1 MSPRVLL
8 CTAGSLGDLHP
19 FLALGRA
26 LQARGIEAEIA
37 TSEEYEPK
45 VRAEGLGFHTVGPGV
60 DRLSADLGMDR
71 AQMTRAVARSDRF
84 LFERIVLPYLEAWT
98 REVEAVSRGAD
109 AVVGATFAAGAAM
122 AAEIV
127 GVPFVSAALQPTVV
141 FSAYDPPFLPKTPWL
156 GPATGGLKLGLNRA
170 TLALARA
177 STSHWSRSINRVRAR
192 LRLPPTQAN
201 LLFDGAERADLALG
215 LYSPLLSPAQPDAPP
230 GFVVTGYAAY
240 DSEAGGP
247 AVMPPALDAFLAQGD
262 PPLVFTLG
270 SAAVHIAD
278 DFYAESLKAA
288 RLLGRRAVLLV
299 GPQGDR
305 GVADGPDVIAVPYAP
320 FSTLFP
326 RAAAI
331 VHQGGVGTTQQ
342 ALRAGRPQLVVP
354 HLGDQFDNG
363 ARVARLGCGAT
374 LRRGRYRADRV
385 EAVLER
391 LLADVG
397 VEATATRLGVV
408 AAQED
413 GAAVAAERIVD
424 LVTLSRRE
432 RA

>member
-19 FLALGRA
+19 FLALGLA
-26 LQARGIEAEIA
+26 LQARGVTAEIA
-37 TSEEYEPK
+37 TSIEYQAK
-45 VRAEGLGFHTVGPGV
+45 VEAEGLGFHEVRPGMV
-60 DRLSADLGMDR
+60 QLEADLGMDLAR
-71 AQMTRAVARSDRF
+71 ITRAVARSDRF
-84 LFERIVLPYLEAWT
+84 LFEKIVLPYLESSTHDVVTA
-98 REVEAVSRGAD
+98 AKGAD
-109 AVVGATFAAGAAM
+109 VVVGATFAAGAAM
-122 AAEIV
+122 AAELTRI
-127 GVPFVSAALQPTVV
+127 PYVSVALQPTVV

-156 GPATGGLKLGLNRA
+156 SPATGGLKLGLNRA

-177 STSHWSRSINRVRAR
+177 STAHWGRSINPVRAR
-192 LRLPPTQAN
+192 LGLPPTRTN
-201 LLFDGAERADLALG
+201 FLFDGAEGADLALG
-215 LYSPLLSPAQPDAPP
+215 LYSPLLGPAQPDAPP

-247 AVMPPALDAFLAQGD
+247 AVMPPALDAFLATGD

-299 GPQGDR
+299 GPQGDT
-305 GVADGPDVIAVPYAP
+305 GVADGPDVIAVAYAP

-363 ARVARLGCGAT
+363 ARVARLGCGRT
-374 LRRGRYRADRV
+374 LRRDRYRAGPVSGVLGAILRNRAMV
-385 EAVLER
+385 ETSR
-391 LLADVG
+391 RIGD
-397 VEATATRLGVV
+397 
-408 AAQED
+408 AAIRED
-413 GAAVAAERIVD
+413 GAAVAADRI
-424 LVTLSRRE
+424 LSLMRR
-432 RA
+432 